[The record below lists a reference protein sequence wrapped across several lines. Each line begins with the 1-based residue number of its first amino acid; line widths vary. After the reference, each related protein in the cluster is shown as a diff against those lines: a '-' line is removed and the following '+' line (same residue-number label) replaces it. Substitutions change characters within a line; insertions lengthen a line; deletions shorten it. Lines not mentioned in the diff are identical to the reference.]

1 MKQTIFFVLVS
12 LVIAA
17 ANIYLWLVGR
27 DTFYELSW
35 IGFVLIWG
43 NLILTW
49 FIFYKQRTLSIVY
62 LSSAA
67 LIEVLLAINLYWI
80 SGNLL

>member
-1 MKQTIFFVLVS
+1 MKQTIFFVLAS
-12 LVIAA
+12 LVVAA

-35 IGFVLIWG
+35 VGFILVWG
-43 NLILTW
+43 NLVLTW
-49 FIFYKQRTLSIVY
+49 LIFYKQKALSIVY

-67 LIEVLLAINLYWI
+67 LIEVFLAINLYWI
-80 SGNLL
+80 SGILL